1 MQMLKVRHLLPG
13 LGRVP
18 RDLSNEGSSGLVRI
32 AVELARAQVA
42 HGDAVELYGWRPG
55 ASGASYNLLGI
66 NVHVTPGWRWARTT
80 RVDAR
85 ILAPL
90 LVASAVGS
98 VASIAHIHTEPHL
111 LLAGRARARILH
123 YHTPMP
129 RPQPRAYRWLLRRAA
144 RVVCCSDFIRRQF
157 LSQTDY
163 PADRAVVVH
172 GGINV
177 DRFQDFSA
185 TVDSMK
191 RQDWGIAADETA
203 ILYAGAIV
211 PEKGVVELLEALHR
225 LRAQQPD
232 LRWRLLIAGDATLWR
247 TIDAGPSGGPDPYTA
262 RAVELSRA
270 LPVTWLGVISEE
282 RMPALYA
289 ATDLV
294 ACPSVWD
301 DPFPT
306 VNVEAM
312 AAGKPVVAA
321 RVGGVPEAVVD
332 GTTGILVQPGRS
344 DELASALAA
353 LIGDPD
359 RRRAL
364 GEAARTRSKLFTS
377 SAAAERLDALYR
389 EVLECA

>member
-55 ASGASYNLLGI
+55 ASAASYDLLGI
-66 NVHVTPGWRWARTT
+66 DVHVTPGWRWARTT

-85 ILAPL
+85 VLAPL
-90 LVASAVGS
+90 LAASAVGP
-98 VASIAHIHTEPHL
+98 VASIAHVHTEPHL
-111 LLAGRARARILH
+111 LLARRARARILH

-144 RVVCCSDFIRRQF
+144 RVVCCSEFIRRQF

-163 PADRAVVVH
+163 PAERAVVVH

-177 DRFQDFSA
+177 DQFHDCAA
-185 TVDSMK
+185 TSK
-191 RQDWGIAADETA
+191 RADWGIAADETA

-211 PEKGVVELLEALHR
+211 PEKGVVELLEALQR
-225 LRAQQPD
+225 LRAQRPD

-247 TIDAGPSGGPDPYTA
+247 TIDASPARGPDAYTA
-262 RAVELSRA
+262 RALDLSRG
-270 LPVTWLGVISEE
+270 LPVTWLGVIAEE

-289 ATDLV
+289 AIDLV
-294 ACPSVWD
+294 ACPSVWE

-332 GTTGILVQPGRS
+332 GATGILVQPANS
-344 DELASALAA
+344 DALASALGA

-364 GEAARTRSKLFTS
+364 GQAARTRSKLFTS
-377 SAAAERLDALYR
+377 SAAAQRLDALYR
-389 EVLECA
+389 EVLECV

>member
-55 ASGASYNLLGI
+55 ASAASYNLLGI

-90 LVASAVGS
+90 LFASAVGS

-129 RPQPRAYRWLLRRAA
+129 RPQPRAYRWLLPRAA

-163 PADRAVVVH
+163 PAERAVVVH

-177 DRFQDFSA
+177 DRFHESTA
-185 TVDSMK
+185 TVK
-191 RQDWGIAADETA
+191 RQDWGIAPDETA

-211 PEKGVVELLEALHR
+211 PEKGVVELLEALQR
-225 LRAQQPD
+225 LRAQRPE

-247 TIDAGPSGGPDPYTA
+247 TIDSRPAAGPDTYTA
-262 RAVELSRA
+262 RALELSRG
-270 LPVTWLGVISEE
+270 LPVSWLGVISEE

-289 ATDLV
+289 AIDLV
-294 ACPSVWD
+294 ACPSVWE

-321 RVGGVPEAVVD
+321 RVGGVPEAVLD
-332 GTTGILVQPGRS
+332 GATGILVQPGHS
-344 DELASALAA
+344 DQLASALGA

-377 SAAAERLDALYR
+377 SAAAQRLDALYR